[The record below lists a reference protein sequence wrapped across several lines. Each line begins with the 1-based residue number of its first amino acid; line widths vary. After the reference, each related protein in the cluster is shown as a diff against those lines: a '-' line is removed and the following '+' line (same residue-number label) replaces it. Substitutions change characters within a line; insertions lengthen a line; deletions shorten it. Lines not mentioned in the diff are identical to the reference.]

1 MTLKIDR
8 IVPVRDFTEGSILKQ
23 LVYFTVPMLLANL
36 LQALYSVVDAIW
48 VGRLIGHEAFAA
60 VSTTIPMIFLL
71 VSAIIGLA
79 MATNILVGQ
88 AFGSKNMKYLSK
100 VLTNSFIS
108 TGFLCI
114 VISIVG
120 IIFSKPLLSLLNT
133 PDDIKPMSNI
143 FLTVTLSGLIFTFMY
158 NWFSG
163 VLRGLGDAKTPLYL
177 LLVSTTLNI
186 IIVPILIIGP
196 GPIPKMGV
204 AGSALG
210 TIISNAIMIV
220 VSYFLVLRKH
230 ALLNIRQWDF
240 AIDWG
245 IIKKIFTIGIPI
257 SLQMIVISLGG
268 VLMVSLANGFGSL
281 VTAAYGIG
289 MQLDNLAF
297 MPIMAIGMS
306 VSSMVAQNLGALKYD
321 RVKKIMELSFVL
333 SFACAAFF
341 FLLIFGFPRFIASIF
356 TKEPAVIMLTVQ
368 YIKIVS
374 FSYFLFSGI
383 MVLQG
388 VVRGS
393 GDTTIMLIF
402 SIITM
407 ILVRFSLG
415 YFLSKYTSLNETGL
429 WLAIPIS
436 AFIGLLLH
444 YWYYRSDR
452 WKKRIVPHH

>member
-1 MTLKIDR
+1 M
-8 IVPVRDFTEGSILKQ
+8 RDFTEGSILKQ

-36 LQALYSVVDAIW
+36 LQAMYSVVDAIW
-48 VGRLIGHEAFAA
+48 VGRLIGHQAFAA
-60 VSTTIPMIFLL
+60 VSTTVPMIFLL

-79 MATNILVGQ
+79 MATNILVGH

-114 VISIVG
+114 FISALG

-133 PDDIKPMSNI
+133 PDEIKPMSNI

-177 LLVSTTLNI
+177 LIVSTTLNI

-230 ALLNIRQWDF
+230 ALLNVRQWDF
-240 AIDWG
+240 AIDWD

-257 SLQMIVISLGG
+257 SLQMIVISLAG
-268 VLMVSLANGFGSL
+268 VLMVSLVNGFGTL

-297 MPIMAIGMS
+297 MPVMAIGIS
-306 VSSMVAQNLGALKYD
+306 VSSMVAQNLGALKFD
-321 RVKKIMELSFVL
+321 RVKSIMKLSFVL
-333 SFACAAFF
+333 SFFCAVFF
-341 FLLIFGFPRFIASIF
+341 FTLIYGFPRFIASIF

-368 YIKIVS
+368 YTRIVS

-383 MVLQG
+383 VILQG

-407 ILVRFSLG
+407 IFVRFFLA
-415 YFLSKYTSLNETGL
+415 YALSKYTSLNEIGL
-429 WLAIPIS
+429 WLAIPSS

-444 YWYYRSDR
+444 YWYYRSGR
-452 WKKRIVPHH
+452 WKKRIGPRH